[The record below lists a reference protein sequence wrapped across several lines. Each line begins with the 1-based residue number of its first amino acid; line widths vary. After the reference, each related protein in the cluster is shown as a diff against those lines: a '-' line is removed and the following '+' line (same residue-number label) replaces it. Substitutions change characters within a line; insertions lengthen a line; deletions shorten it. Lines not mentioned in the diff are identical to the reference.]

1 MIIANRFPDNN
12 PEPCSSIKDI
22 QAPKKLFTLNLLFS
36 LYSTAGSLLWLTI
49 AFYQP
54 RWNRRISSSS
64 GIGPSTATVIA
75 AAVSKSI
82 EMSFVTTFIMFLGQS
97 ITRRAIS
104 RGTNLAELSVRNW
117 VIQPGS
123 VVTQSGLF
131 KNAGLTTLGMLSL
144 LAALV
149 TAFYTTASEAMVSPK
164 LMYGGWERKPIE
176 GYVRS
181 SYGNADFVKMSCPTM
196 LTELD
201 GSLNSSIS
209 CTDVRISGESYRNL
223 QAFMGVWT
231 TINFNGSNLVR
242 NLKER
247 PAGTASLNGNITL
260 YGSWIETEHSNVT
273 AHFEDTGRIINN
285 VTLAMPHPGVA
296 AAAAVPLNG
305 ILQPWDLSGVG
316 EYVVKAGV
324 VSPAVNVMCVNMAQE
339 ELNPLVYAEWPNA
352 KINETEFAPKIGWE
366 HWLEDIPWFSNE
378 TKYGP
383 WNKTAVDD
391 IFRWGTKYGR
401 RPPVFRLVSRKFFL
415 GPMIS
420 PTKNGVADSSD
431 VQYSGKS
438 PGAVH
443 GCGLYPWQEPPYA

>member
-1 MIIANRFPDNN
+1 
-12 PEPCSSIKDI
+12 
-22 QAPKKLFTLNLLFS
+22 
-36 LYSTAGSLLWLTI
+36 
-49 AFYQP
+49 
-54 RWNRRISSSS
+54 
-64 GIGPSTATVIA
+64 
-75 AAVSKSI
+75 
-82 EMSFVTTFIMFLGQS
+82 MFLGQS